1 MALKITSDLS
11 VRPHSCF
18 LCNQPPSV
26 CGPCVD
32 TGKDVGKGM
41 NSRRVY
47 LCADCVQD
55 LLKEFG
61 LPRPKE
67 AAAAIAKSEQYKEQ
81 VTDLKDQVKDL
92 QKKIEAISSDIVKDV
107 LAAAKPKTTRKKPAA
122 KKAS

>member
-1 MALKITSDLS
+1 MALRITSDLS

-47 LCADCVQD
+47 LCAECVQD

-67 AAAAIAKSEQYKEQ
+67 AAKAIAKSEEYKEQ
-81 VTDLKDQVKDL
+81 IVALKDEIASL
-92 QKKIEAISSDIVKDV
+92 QEKVEAISSDIVKDV
-107 LAAAKPKTTRKKPAA
+107 LAAAKPKTTRKKAA
-122 KKAS
+122 PKKSS